1 MKLIQNFESLIQ
13 GGVALTFKVA
23 AAGDRIRLDIIATGK
38 DTKTGVALPSKA
50 ILGTA
55 TEIDN
60 ALDEFLPKYAG
71 SVGRISD
78 VLANADAELAAAEKS
93 SSEAARRAVDEK
105 AKGKTAGKPNVK
117 SNAGAKRDLKAG
129 ILGGE
134 EGGGE
139 EGGDEEG
146 GDDDGDGEGSAASTT
161 LNTATPAAAP
171 AAAAPRAAANA
182 LDASLF

>member
-1 MKLIQNFESLIQ
+1 MKLIQKFESLIQ

-38 DTKTGVALPSKA
+38 DSKTGVALPSKA

-78 VLANADAELAAAEKS
+78 VLANADAELAAAEKAA
-93 SSEAARRAVDEK
+93 SEAARRVVEEK
-105 AKGKTAGKPNVK
+105 AKGKPAGM
-117 SNAGAKRDLKAG
+117 
-129 ILGGE
+129 LGGE
-134 EGGGE
+134 DDGE
-139 EGGDEEG
+139 DGR
-146 GDDDGDGEGSAASTT
+146 DDDDNGDGNSGNTT
-161 LNTATPAAAP
+161 LNTTAAAGTPAAAEP
-171 AAAAPRAAANA
+171 SAAANA